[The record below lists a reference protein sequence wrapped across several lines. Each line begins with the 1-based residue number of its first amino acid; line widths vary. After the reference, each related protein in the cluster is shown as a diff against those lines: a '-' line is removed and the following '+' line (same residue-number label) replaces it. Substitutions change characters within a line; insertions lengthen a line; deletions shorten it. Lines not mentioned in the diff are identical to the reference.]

1 MADPVYTHCRLCDDD
16 YRADLV
22 VRGECY
28 LCRDA
33 LDGDRIDDATSAELC
48 AIIDAER
55 DAFFASLDYAP
66 GYGDELAAETL

>member
-1 MADPVYTHCRLCDDD
+1 MRFAACTLCDGD
-16 YRADLV
+16 YPADLV

-33 LDGDRIDDATSAELC
+33 LDGDRIDAETNDELC

>member
-1 MADPVYTHCRLCDDD
+1 MTVPTVAHCRLCGDD